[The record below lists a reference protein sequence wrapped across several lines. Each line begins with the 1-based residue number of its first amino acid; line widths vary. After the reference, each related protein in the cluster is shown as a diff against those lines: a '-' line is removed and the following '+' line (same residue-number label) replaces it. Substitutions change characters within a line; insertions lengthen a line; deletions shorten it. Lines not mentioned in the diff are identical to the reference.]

1 MIDDQDRCEW
11 LNVSSGTSSAVSPG
25 QKTVKRLLLLLL

>member
-11 LNVSSGTSSAVSPG
+11 LNVSSGTAHPSSLGHIAVNW
-25 QKTVKRLLLLLL
+25 Q